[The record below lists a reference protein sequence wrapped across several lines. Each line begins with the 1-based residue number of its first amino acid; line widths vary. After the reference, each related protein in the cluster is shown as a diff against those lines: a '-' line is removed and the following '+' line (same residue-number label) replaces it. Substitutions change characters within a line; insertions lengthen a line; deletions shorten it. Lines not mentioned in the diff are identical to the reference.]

1 MSPRSSCSRQ
11 IPIDVNINRTW
22 DVPLEIALLVRATI
36 QIVASVKEAQRR
48 IVKVMRQPMR

>member
-48 IVKVMRQPMR
+48 IVKVLRQPMR